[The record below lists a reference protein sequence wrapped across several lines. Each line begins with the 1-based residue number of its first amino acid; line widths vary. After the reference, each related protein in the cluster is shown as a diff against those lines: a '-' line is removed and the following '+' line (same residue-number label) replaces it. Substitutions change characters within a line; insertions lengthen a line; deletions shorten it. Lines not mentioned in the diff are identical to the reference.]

1 MSPSGTETRIVLY
14 CKRRRSSTR
23 KISGISA
30 SHYGPARRALCGY
43 GRLPPQHGA
52 DRSRSEIGPT
62 FPIPNQASMDLRA
75 ISANFAAFEPL
86 ASAAAMAHAVLK
98 TELIAFNAHSAEFPG
113 SETVAGA

>member
-1 MSPSGTETRIVLY
+1 M
-14 CKRRRSSTR
+14 
-23 KISGISA
+23 
-30 SHYGPARRALCGY
+30 
-43 GRLPPQHGA
+43 
-52 DRSRSEIGPT
+52 DSRV
-62 FPIPNQASMDLRA
+62 